1 MAVLT
6 ISREFGAGG
15 RTLGERLA
23 NRLNY
28 RYVNEEMIKEVARK
42 ANVSP
47 EGVYAFEKSGGSKL
61 MKFLDKLVR
70 MDYLDRI
77 LQTDTGYLDA
87 KRYVQLVSEIINE
100 IYEAGNAVIIGRGG
114 QYILQNKNQAYHV
127 GLVAE
132 YQFRCEFVME
142 KHGCSHEVAERA
154 IQRADQERR
163 SFLGCFMET
172 GALHRDDPHLYHV
185 LINTSKTGMQVAED
199 LVVSMVES
207 GEAQGG

>member
-1 MAVLT
+1 MAILT

-23 NRLNY
+23 KRLNY
-28 RYVNEEMIKEVARK
+28 RFVNEEMIKEVAKK

-47 EGVYAFEKSGGSKL
+47 EGVHAFEKAAGSKL

-77 LQTDTGYLDA
+77 LNTETGYLDA
-87 KRYVQLVSEIINE
+87 KRYVQLVSDIINE
-100 IYEAGNAVIIGRGG
+100 IYEAGDAVIIGRGG
-114 QYILQNKNQAYHV
+114 QYILQNKASAYHI

-142 KHGCSHEVAERA
+142 KHGCTHDVAERA
-154 IQRADQERR
+154 IQRADTERVN
-163 SFLGCFMET
+163 FLANFKGPDQ
-172 GALHRDDPHLYHV
+172 LHRNDPHLYHL
-185 LINTSKTGMQVAED
+185 LINTSKTGMQTAED
-199 LVVSMVES
+199 LVVAMIES
-207 GEAQGG
+207 GERGK

>member
-1 MAVLT
+1 MAVIT

-28 RYVNEEMIKEVARK
+28 RYINEEMIKEVAKK

-87 KRYVQLVSEIINE
+87 NRYVQLISDLINE

-114 QYILQNKNQAYHV
+114 QYILQHKSHAYHV
-127 GLVAE
+127 GLVAC

-154 IQRADQERR
+154 IQRADQERAN
-163 SFLGCFMET
+163 FLGCFTQAGQCEY
-172 GALHRDDPHLYHV
+172 DNPHLYHV
-185 LINTSKTGMQVAED
+185 VINTSKTGMQVAED
-199 LVVSMVES
+199 LVVATMES
-207 GEAQGG
+207 AEAQS